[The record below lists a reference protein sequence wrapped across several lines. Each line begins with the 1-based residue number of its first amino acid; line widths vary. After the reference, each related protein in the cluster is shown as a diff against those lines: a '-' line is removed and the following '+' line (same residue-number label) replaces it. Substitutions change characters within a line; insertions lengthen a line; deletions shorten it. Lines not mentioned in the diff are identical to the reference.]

1 MSDDNRKPMSYEQKL
16 TSGAERMARRMG
28 GQFVRDQRWDTV
40 VRASALSDARTG
52 K

>member
-1 MSDDNRKPMSYEQKL
+1 MSDGGRKPLSYEQKL

-28 GQFVRDQRWDTV
+28 GEFVRDQRWDTV
-40 VRASALSDARTG
+40 VRASSLPQGRLT